1 MLDRF
6 AEQLKKARL
15 KKGISLQQIAAKTRI
30 DIKFLEA
37 IDNGNFSFLPD
48 LYVKAFLRQY
58 AKSVDLDE
66 NETVKK
72 YDDALSGKFIEDDE
86 PKSLLEQKIEIKTDE
101 PALPIEKQVPVFDV
115 TTSANKPKSKS
126 DDLNKKLRL
135 LIYAAGVILVGVV
148 IYLALSN
155 RTSTIVVEEVP
166 YEKVLEE
173 TRNRY
178 EVKEQK
184 VDSSATTPL
193 DADSLVLQYINT
205 DTVDSAWVM
214 VIHDDS
220 FKEDFLLYPGRSKT
234 VRARENLKF
243 TLGNSG
249 VIMLKL
255 DDQQLSFEGKK
266 GSVRHYE
273 VSRKGI
279 QRLNSPPIIKIE

>member
-66 NETVKK
+66 NETIKK
-72 YDDALSGKFIEDDE
+72 YDDALNGKFIEDDE
-86 PKSLLEQKIEIKTDE
+86 PKSLLEQKIEIRTDE
-101 PALPIEKQVPVFDV
+101 PVIPKEKQVPVFDA
-115 TTSANKPKSKS
+115 TTSANKPKSKT

-148 IYLALSN
+148 IYFAMSN

-173 TRNRY
+173 TRDRY
-178 EVKEQK
+178 EVKEEK
-184 VDSSATTPL
+184 VDSSTAIPL
-193 DADSLVLQYINT
+193 DADSLVLQFINT
-205 DTVDSAWVM
+205 DAVDSAWVM

-255 DDQQLSFEGKK
+255 DDQQLSFEGRK

-273 VSRKGI
+273 ISRKGI